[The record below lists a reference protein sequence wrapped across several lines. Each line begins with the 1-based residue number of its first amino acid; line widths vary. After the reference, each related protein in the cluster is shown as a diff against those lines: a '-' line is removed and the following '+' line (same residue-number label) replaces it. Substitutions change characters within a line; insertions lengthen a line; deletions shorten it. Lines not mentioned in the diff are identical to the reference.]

1 MSSGANSNA
10 AGGAADSPIVAPY
23 GSWQS
28 PITSA
33 LIVEDSVS
41 FGDIALRGNAIYWSE
56 LRPDEDARSVI
67 ARRVVGD
74 VDPATGR
81 RAIGGG
87 DVTPR
92 GFSARSRV
100 HEYGGGAFC
109 VGADYDAPGG
119 DVVYFSEFAD
129 GRVYR
134 QRVGAD
140 GSVDAPTPLTPAA
153 DMRYADGV
161 ICDRRRLMICVREDH
176 TSAWREPVNAIV
188 AVDLRSGASRVIAS
202 GNDFYSN
209 PRVSPDGTALAWLAW
224 NHPNMPWDGCEL
236 WAGTLGAD
244 GGVSDARRIAGGR
257 AEAIFQPEWS
267 PSGALHFVSD
277 RSGWWNIYRCRN
289 LDGDA
294 AEPICAMDAEFG
306 MPAWVFGLSTYGF
319 VSDERIICAYTRN
332 GLWRI
337 GDLDATTGAMAE
349 FPAMASDI
357 GCMRVSSRY
366 ILYIG
371 SDAESPARLILHH
384 LDNFDAS
391 SDNPDALGDSPD
403 SPDGR
408 GGIVLRQSS
417 DALERLAGD
426 GGLEQSASA
435 GTSAGGL
442 LSHPQAI
449 EFPTT
454 GGKTAHAFY
463 YPPANPGYAP
473 REGETPPLIVISHG
487 GPTSAAGAGL
497 DLRKQFWTSRG
508 FALLDVNYGGSSGY
522 GSEYRRRLNGAWG
535 VVDVD
540 DCVNGALHLVERG
553 LADGARLIIRGSS
566 AGGFTTLLALTTRE
580 AFSAGAS
587 YYGICELEALMRDTH
602 KFESRYLD
610 TLIGAFPAAADLY
623 RERSAIN
630 HIDGLSAPM
639 IVMQG
644 LDDEIVPPNQ
654 AEMMVNA
661 LREKGLP
668 VAYLTF
674 EGERHGFRK
683 AANIRRALDAELYFY
698 SRVFGFA
705 LPGADDA
712 VDAEPPAHIHNLPG
726 A

>member
-1 MSSGANSNA
+1 MTSRANSA
-10 AGGAADSPIVAPY
+10 AADSPAIAPY
-23 GSWQS
+23 GGWQS

-56 LRPDEDARSVI
+56 LRPQEDARSVI
-67 ARRVVGD
+67 ARRVIGD
-74 VDPATGR
+74 ADPATGV
-81 RAIGGG
+81 RAISGG
-87 DVTPR
+87 DITPR

-119 DVVYFSEFAD
+119 DIVYFSNFAD
-129 GRVYR
+129 GRIYR
-134 QRVGAD
+134 QRIGAD
-140 GSVDAPTPLTPAA
+140 GSVDAPQPLTPAA

-176 TSAWREPVNAIV
+176 TSDWREPVNAIV
-188 AVDLRSGASRVIAS
+188 GVDLRGGANRVIAS

-209 PRVSPDGTALAWLAW
+209 PRVSPDGTMLAWLAW

-236 WAGTLGAD
+236 WVGALGAD
-244 GGVSDARRIAGGR
+244 GRVADARRVAGGR
-257 AEAIFQPEWS
+257 DEAIFQPEWS

-277 RSGWWNIYRCRN
+277 RGGWWNIYRCRDLN
-289 LDGDA
+289 DLDGDA
-294 AEPICAMDAEFG
+294 AEPVCAMDAEFG
-306 MPAWVFGLSTYGF
+306 MPTWVFGLSTYGF
-319 VSDERIICAYTRN
+319 ASDERIICAYTRN
-332 GLWRI
+332 GLWHI
-337 GDLDATTGAMAE
+337 GDLNAATGALSE
-349 FPAMASDI
+349 FPTTASDI
-357 GCMRVSSRY
+357 SNLRVSPRY
-366 ILYIG
+366 ALYIG
-371 SDAESPARLILHH
+371 SNAESPARLTLHY
-384 LDNFDAS
+384 LDNHD
-391 SDNPDALGDSPD
+391 DLGDSPD
-403 SPDGR
+403 APDRR

-426 GGLEQSASA
+426 GGLERRASA
-435 GTSAGGL
+435 GTSASRL
-442 LSHPQAI
+442 LSRPQAI
-449 EFPTT
+449 EFPTS
-454 GGKTAHAFY
+454 GSKTAHAFY
-463 YPPANPGYAP
+463 YPPANPDCVAP
-473 REGETPPLIVISHG
+473 DGEKPPLIVISHG
-487 GPTSAAGAGL
+487 GPTSAAGVGL
-497 DLRKQFWTSRG
+497 DFRKQFWTSRG

-522 GSEYRRRLNGAWG
+522 GREYRRRLNGAWG

-540 DCVNGALHLVERG
+540 DCVNGALHLVEQG

-654 AEMMVNA
+654 AELMVNA

-683 AANIRRALDAELYFY
+683 AENIRRALDAELYFY

-705 LPGADDA
+705 LPGADGA
-712 VDAEPPAHIHNLPG
+712 AQAEPPALIHNLPD

>member
-1 MSSGANSNA
+1 MSSSANSGEANRKV
-10 AGGAADSPIVAPY
+10 VAPY
-23 GSWQS
+23 GGWQS

-41 FGDIALRGNAIYWSE
+41 FGDIAVRGNAIYWSE
-56 LRPDEDARSVI
+56 TRPNEDARSVI
-67 ARRVVGD
+67 ARRVIGKA
-74 VDPATGR
+74 DPAAGS
-81 RAIGGG
+81 RAISGG
-87 DVTPR
+87 DITPR
-92 GFSARSRV
+92 EFSARSRV

-109 VGADYDAPGG
+109 VGDDYDADGG
-119 DVVYFSEFAD
+119 DIVYFSNLSD

-140 GSVDAPTPLTPAA
+140 GAVDAPQPLTPAA

-161 ICDRRRLMICVREDH
+161 VCDRRRLMICVREDH
-176 TSAWREPVNAIV
+176 TSDWREPVNAIV

-209 PRVSPDGTALAWLAW
+209 PRVSPDGRLLAWLAW

-236 WAGTLGAD
+236 WAGALGAD
-244 GGVSDARRIAGGR
+244 GSVADARRVAGGR
-257 AEAIFQPEWS
+257 DEAVFQPEWS

-277 RSGWWNIYRCRN
+277 RGGWWNIYRCRD

-294 AEPICAMDAEFG
+294 AEPVCAMDAEFG

-319 VSDERIICAYTRN
+319 ASDERIICAYTRN
-332 GLWRI
+332 GLWHI
-337 GDLDATTGAMAE
+337 GELDTTTGALSD
-349 FPAMASDI
+349 FPTTASDI
-357 GCMRVSSRY
+357 GCLRVSPRY
-366 ILYIG
+366 ALYTG
-371 SDAESPARLILHH
+371 SDVTSPARLTLHC
-384 LDNFDAS
+384 LNNQ
-391 SDNPDALGDSPD
+391 DNPADLGDSPYA
-403 SPDGR
+403 PDGS

-417 DALERLAGD
+417 DAVERLAGD
-426 GGLEQSASA
+426 GGLGRRASA
-435 GTSAGGL
+435 GPDVSGL
-442 LSHPQAI
+442 LSRPQAV
-449 EFPTT
+449 EFPTS
-454 GGKTAHAFY
+454 GGKTAYAFY
-463 YPPANPGYAP
+463 YPPANPDCAAP
-473 REGETPPLIVISHG
+473 ADEKPPLIVISHG
-487 GPTSAAGAGL
+487 GPTSMAGAGL

-508 FALLDVNYGGSSGY
+508 FALLDVNYGGSAGY
-522 GSEYRRRLNGAWG
+522 GREYRRRLNGAWG

-553 LADGARLIIRGSS
+553 LADGDRLIIRGSS
-566 AGGFTTLLALTTRE
+566 AGGFTTLLALTTRD

-683 AANIRRALDAELYFY
+683 AENIRRALDAELYFY
-698 SRVFGFA
+698 SRVFGFD
-705 LPGADDA
+705 LPGADGAAQAD
-712 VDAEPPAHIHNLPG
+712 PPARIHNLPG